1 MRQDKFSHQMME
13 LSVECH
19 HGIWKLRLNMLFFFA
34 STCTFKQ
41 QHSMQKKNPSLFF
54 YNFLKTFEKFL
65 IEGRLENIL
74 KKLNDCLIEIIKV
87 ILVKILDTGPF
98 FMYRTK
104 HRIDI
109 YVYIYVLLCNV
120 HRRQTRGFRGF
131 RCTCCFFGLVVSYY

>member
-1 MRQDKFSHQMME
+1 
-13 LSVECH
+13 
-19 HGIWKLRLNMLFFFA
+19 MLFFFA

-87 ILVKILDTGPF
+87 ILLKILDTGPF

-120 HRRQTRGFRGF
+120 RVLAGSLQYSSKILTINVFLFHCVILHVLKCLSNHINLYWVHIFLTP
-131 RCTCCFFGLVVSYY
+131 L

>member
-1 MRQDKFSHQMME
+1 
-13 LSVECH
+13 
-19 HGIWKLRLNMLFFFA
+19 MLFFFA
-34 STCTFKQ
+34 STCTFKQQ

-74 KKLNDCLIEIIKV
+74 KKLNDCLIETIKV

-109 YVYIYVLLCNV
+109 YVYIYLCTILCNKSACWKFAVFLKNTDNKCVFVPLCNTTCSEMPFESHKSLRV
-120 HRRQTRGFRGF
+120 HI
-131 RCTCCFFGLVVSYY
+131 LDPL